1 MQMKQSS
8 RGRKFFEQ
16 LWRKMKKREKARRLR
31 SGKYSPNYLRGKITL
46 LKVSLWPQRTV
57 WVPQEEYKQCS
68 LWTALQLCLLSLLA
82 PSLHSDDSKFFVAT
96 CTPPAAA
103 GLCRFFF
110 HAVSSHWNDI
120 SLLPFT
126 LKDSVQ
132 ELLPLGRVPRSS
144 GPSLMLPQHLA
155 FLPPTALMIV
165 KISDWVPTFPLGY
178 HQLLQGSIMCYS
190 SLHSQILAQCFVLCR
205 CTISTCYTV
214 I

>member
-1 MQMKQSS
+1 MATAYSLGSTGGIQAMFSVNCS
-8 RGRKFFEQ
+8 AALSPVSPGSFFA
-16 LWRKMKKREKARRLR
+16 LWWQQIFW
-31 SGKYSPNYLRGKITL
+31 GY
-46 LKVSLWPQRTV
+46 
-57 WVPQEEYKQCS
+57 
-68 LWTALQLCLLSLLA
+68 
-82 PSLHSDDSKFFVAT
+82 LHST
-96 CTPPAAA
+96 CC
-103 GLCRFFF
+103 CRPLQVFF